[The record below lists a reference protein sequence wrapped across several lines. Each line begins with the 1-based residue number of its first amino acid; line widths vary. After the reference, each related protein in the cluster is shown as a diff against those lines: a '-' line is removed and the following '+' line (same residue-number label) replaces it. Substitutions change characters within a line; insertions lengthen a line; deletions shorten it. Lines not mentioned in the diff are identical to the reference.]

1 MVAGDFPRGAGRGR
15 PRGGGGGEWGWGGV
29 GLGVPFLSEVLS
41 SYIILI
47 G

>member
-15 PRGGGGGEWGWGGV
+15 PRGLGESGVGGGV

>member
-15 PRGGGGGEWGWGGV
+15 PRGGRGEWGWGGV
-29 GLGVPFLSEVLS
+29 GLGVLFLSEVLS

>member
-1 MVAGDFPRGAGRGR
+1 MVAGDFPRGARRGR
-15 PRGGGGGEWGWGGV
+15 PRGGGEWGWGGV

>member
-15 PRGGGGGEWGWGGV
+15 PRGGGEESGVGGGV

>member
-15 PRGGGGGEWGWGGV
+15 PRGGGGGGV